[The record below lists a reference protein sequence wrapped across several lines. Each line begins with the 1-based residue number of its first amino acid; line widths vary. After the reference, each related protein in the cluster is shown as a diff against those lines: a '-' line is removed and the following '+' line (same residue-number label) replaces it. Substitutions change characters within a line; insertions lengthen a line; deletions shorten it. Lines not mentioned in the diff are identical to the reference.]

1 MKSNSTKIKIDG
13 ALLEIKST
21 NSDVRTILAKMFK
34 EQKLFKLNYDSE
46 DVVKKNKTQFS
57 FDGYANRRLLSEIAD
72 LKITKLITSKK
83 ELNILK
89 NETWI
94 IDICYHEIFED
105 CSYIIPNTVRLT
117 HEKGESL
124 DALFVEQTFKKDK
137 WTLKGLAMCTGV
149 ELDNL
154 SEIFCSNYKEHLSAK
169 EISKQLEE
177 LADYLGVS
185 KKELVKELKHQSEE

>member
-1 MKSNSTKIKIDG
+1 MKLNSTKIKIDG
-13 ALLEIKST
+13 TLLEIKST
-21 NSDVRTILAKMFK
+21 NSDVRTILTKIFK
-34 EQKLFKLNYDSE
+34 EQKLFKLDYDSE
-46 DVVKKNKTQFS
+46 DVIKKNKTQFS
-57 FDGYANRRLLSEIAD
+57 FNGYVKCRLLSEIAD
-72 LKITKLITSKK
+72 LDITKLVSSKK
-83 ELNILK
+83 ELNALK
-89 NETWI
+89 DETWI

-117 HEKGESL
+117 HEKGEPL
-124 DALFVEQTFKKDK
+124 DALFIEQTFKKDK